1 MNNDPIKISKWADYW
16 KMFFNPEPTNC
27 QKHLEMYLYKKLN
40 LQYIKEKTENWQR
53 HWSDSETKA
62 YIYT

>member
-27 QKHLEMYLYKKLN
+27 QKHFEMYLYKKLN
-40 LQYIKEKTENWQR
+40 LQYIKEKTEN
-53 HWSDSETKA
+53 
-62 YIYT
+62 